1 MPAAALSRSPTLAT
15 LAASL
20 GVSPATVSRALAGS
34 PLLAPA
40 TVRRVRAA
48 ARAAGYRRNPLV
60 SDVMRRLRVGA
71 RAQLK
76 GTLAYLVFGASR
88 DEWERH
94 LTYVGFLGGA
104 RTRAEEFGYRLERF
118 WANAP
123 GLTGAR
129 LTDILL
135 ARGIAGV
142 LVGPTPG
149 LPVAPELDWS
159 RFAAVKIGVPFPDVP
174 LPCAVSH
181 HFRGMQRVI
190 AELGA
195 RGYRRLGLVLQEHQ
209 NRKTAGMWMA
219 PLTQHLRERS
229 PRDRVEPLLLSR
241 WSEAE
246 FSRWYRQWRPDAII
260 GLRSE
265 LVGWLRRLGRRV
277 PEDVGFVHLDRC
289 TESGGHAGLD
299 QRAREIGAAAIDL
312 LSQRLLANEVGLPS
326 LSQQLLIES
335 VWSDGDTLRRAESD

>member
-1 MPAAALSRSPTLAT
+1 MPAAQTVRSPTLAT

-20 GVSPATVSRALAGS
+20 GVSAATVSRALAGS

-40 TVRRVRAA
+40 TARRIRAA
-48 ARAAGYRRNPLV
+48 ARVAGYRRNPLV

-71 RAQLK
+71 RTQLK
-76 GTLAYLVFGASR
+76 GSLAYLVFGASR

-104 RTRAEEFGYRLERF
+104 KARAEEFGYRLERI
-118 WANAP
+118 WADAP
-123 GLTGAR
+123 GMTGAR
-129 LTDILL
+129 LTDILE

-149 LPVAPELDWS
+149 LPVAPQLDW
-159 RFAAVKIGVPFPDVP
+159 RRVAAVKIGVPFPDLP

-190 AELGA
+190 VELEK

-209 NRKTAGMWMA
+209 HRKTAGMWLA
-219 PLTQHLRERS
+219 PLTQHLRDVAR
-229 PRDRVEPLLLSR
+229 RDRVEPLLLER

-246 FSRWYRQWRPDAII
+246 FGRWVRQARPDVII

-265 LVGWLRRLGRRV
+265 VVTWLRRLGLRV
-277 PEDVGFVHLDRC
+277 PTDVGFVHLDRC
-289 TESGGHAGLD
+289 TEAGGHAGLD

-312 LSQRLLANEVGLPS
+312 LSQRLLANEVGLPT
-326 LSQQLLIES
+326 LAQQLLIES
-335 VWSDGDTLRRAESD
+335 VWADGDTLRSLHAS